1 MGMSQPRRP
10 STEVLGA
17 GLGHERLALC
27 VCAVPDSFSAS
38 PSIPPSSPLA
48 DLGLGLVFLK
58 TDLMPA
64 GIWQGWEGP
73 GGNSRHTSVLCQNAA
88 HLPRPST

>member
-1 MGMSQPRRP
+1 M
-10 STEVLGA
+10 
-17 GLGHERLALC
+17 C
-27 VCAVPDSFSAS
+27 VCVVPNSFSAS
-38 PSIPPSSPLA
+38 PSTPPSSPLA
-48 DLGLGLVFLK
+48 DLGPGLVFLK

-88 HLPRPST
+88 CLPRPSTLQEKLEMWSFGQQLDK